1 MPGTDGYP
9 HAREGPLNATEDAR
23 RGQIE
28 HGLVQVR
35 TRIEDA
41 CRAHGRDPRSVR
53 LVVVTKTFPASD
65 VALLAGLGCS
75 DVAENRDQEARAKAA
90 DLAARPG
97 AGKLADGLRWHMIGQ
112 LQRNKA
118 RSVARWADV
127 VESVDRPEIAQALS
141 EAATAQ
147 GRTLQILIQ
156 ACLDPVP
163 VPGRGG
169 VLPKDAQALAETCHE
184 LPGLALVG
192 VMGVAPHPGDPD
204 RAFATLARLREEL
217 ARSDPAITQMS
228 AGMSDDLEQAIAH
241 GATQVRVGG
250 AVLGN
255 RTLLK

>member
-1 MPGTDGYP
+1 MSASD
-9 HAREGPLNATEDAR
+9 DVR
-23 RGQIE
+23 RAQIE
-28 HGLVQVR
+28 QGLVQVR
-35 TRIEDA
+35 ARIEDA
-41 CRAHGRDPRSVR
+41 CGACGRDPRSVR

-75 DVAENRDQEARAKAA
+75 DVAENRDQEGRAKAA

-97 AGKLADGLRWHMIGQ
+97 AGGAVDGLRWHMIGQ

-141 EAATAQ
+141 AAAAAT
-147 GRTLQILIQ
+147 GRTLQIMIQ

-163 VPGRGG
+163 MPGRGG
-169 VLPKDAQALAETCHE
+169 VLPQDAQSLADTCRH

-192 VMGVAPHPGDPD
+192 VMGVAPYPGDPD
-204 RAFATLARLREEL
+204 QAFAALARLREDL

-228 AGMSDDLEQAIAH
+228 AGMSGDLEQAIAH